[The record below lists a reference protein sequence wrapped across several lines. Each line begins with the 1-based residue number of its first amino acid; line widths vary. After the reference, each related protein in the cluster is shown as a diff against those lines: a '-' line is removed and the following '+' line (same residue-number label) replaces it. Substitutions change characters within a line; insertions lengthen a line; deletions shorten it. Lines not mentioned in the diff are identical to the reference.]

1 MGLVIGNENY
11 SWTEF
16 ETNAE
21 YKEGFDKEIIGTEIV
36 AITDFTVLRFHSVTD
51 FTVLQLLQCIFTVK
65 LVLQDHEKI

>member
-21 YKEGFDKEIIGTEIV
+21 YKEGFDKELIGSEIV
-36 AITDFTVLRFHSVTD
+36 TTADFKRCCVFSMFTVQFLFESGKNIIRILRP
-51 FTVLQLLQCIFTVK
+51 
-65 LVLQDHEKI
+65 

>member
-21 YKEGFDKEIIGTEIV
+21 YKEGFDKEIIRSEIV
-36 AITDFTVLRFHSVTD
+36 TTADF
-51 FTVLQLLQCIFTVK
+51 
-65 LVLQDHEKI
+65 

>member
-21 YKEGFDKEIIGTEIV
+21 YKEGFDKEIIGSEIV
-36 AITDFTVLRFHSVTD
+36 TTADF
-51 FTVLQLLQCIFTVK
+51 
-65 LVLQDHEKI
+65 